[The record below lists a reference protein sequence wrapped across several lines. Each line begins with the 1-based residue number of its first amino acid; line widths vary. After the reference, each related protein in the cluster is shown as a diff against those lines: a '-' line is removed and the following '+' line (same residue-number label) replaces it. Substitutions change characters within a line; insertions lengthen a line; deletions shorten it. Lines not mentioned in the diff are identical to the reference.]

1 MKLPYIQSKTNITFC
16 YKFSGEEFHY
26 QLENEFTFIDEMSS
40 SRGSCTKR
48 VLKLPPRIPPRSVL
62 KVRFLFL
69 LRAMKASIDLKQN
82 Q

>member
-1 MKLPYIQSKTNITFC
+1 MLSIESKINIIFPG
-16 YKFSGEEFHY
+16 KFSGEEFHY

-62 KVRFLFL
+62 KVRFLF
-69 LRAMKASIDLKQN
+69 SVTCDESVI
-82 Q
+82 

>member
-1 MKLPYIQSKTNITFC
+1 MILFG
-16 YKFSGEEFHY
+16 KFSGEEFHY

-62 KVRFLFL
+62 KVRFLYLSFT
-69 LRAMKASIDLKQN
+69 SDESVN
-82 Q
+82 